1 MDIKKVIVKKADRII
16 MNLPFSGYKFFP
28 VALSIAAEPCN
39 IHYYD
44 IIKEKDIETRIEEL
58 KKRMG
63 DTIEVKKINVDYHM
77 DLANRYG
84 IEVVPTLVIE
94 KDGKVIRRL
103 EGLTDTG
110 ILEDHETT
118 GGIVKIGIIGG
129 TGGYWRRDG
138 TQILSTSFC
147 HHWLS

>member
-1 MDIKKVIVKKADRII
+1 MGKPILIDFYADWC
-16 MNLPFSGYKFFP
+16 G
-28 VALSIAAEPCN
+28 PCRLQTP
-39 IHYYD
+39 
-44 IIKEKDIETRIEEL
+44 KIEEL

-63 DTIEVKKINVDYHM
+63 DTIEIKKINVDYHM

-110 ILEDHETT
+110 ILE
-118 GGIVKIGIIGG
+118 GIMKPLVE
-129 TGGYWRRDG
+129 
-138 TQILSTSFC
+138 
-147 HHWLS
+147 